1 MSAPPIPGR
10 SEAPPRTAGAVL
22 GLASDGRI
30 VAADEAAHGM
40 FGHAPGTLLGM
51 PIAAMLPS
59 ARLAGLLA
67 GEDDGVHHLSL
78 EGRRANA
85 VPFPVEATVRLC
97 APGGATRALCRL
109 REPERSELAGAAQLY
124 FDVAF
129 DAAPIGMALFNTD
142 GEYVRVNPALCALL
156 DRPAEALIGRRD
168 QELTHPEDRQTDLD
182 AAWRILAGEMSTFQ
196 CEKRFVRPDGSV
208 VWAIANL
215 TFLRDL
221 DGRPLSWVGQ
231 FQDITSRR
239 AAEEALRTERDVSRA
254 LLGAMHDGYAL
265 AHRGTITDVNDA
277 LCRLTGFTRDE
288 LVGTRAPFPYFPAD
302 DPDEAMAVRAR
313 MIRAGGGEAEVTLV
327 RKGGEPFHA
336 SVRSARVHG
345 PDGEELGFVTTVRD
359 ISERK
364 RHEEDLTQRAMSDGL
379 TGLLNRRAFDERL
392 RAEAARAVAE
402 GRPLSVA
409 LLDLDHFKAVND
421 RHGHPAG
428 DRVLVQTAACLR
440 AVSRFGDHVA
450 RVGGE
455 EFAWILPNTDGA
467 AAIRAAERVRC
478 AMAAVDLGDVAA
490 ATLSIGVCELAVA
503 GEAGRLYE
511 LADVAL
517 YRAKAAGR
525 DRCVL
530 HPPL

>member
-1 MSAPPIPGR
+1 
-10 SEAPPRTAGAVL
+10 
-22 GLASDGRI
+22 
-30 VAADEAAHGM
+30 
-40 FGHAPGTLLGM
+40 
-51 PIAAMLPS
+51 
-59 ARLAGLLA
+59 
-67 GEDDGVHHLSL
+67 
-78 EGRRANA
+78 
-85 VPFPVEATVRLC
+85 
-97 APGGATRALCRL
+97 
-109 REPERSELAGAAQLY
+109 
-124 FDVAF
+124 
-129 DAAPIGMALFNTD
+129 
-142 GEYVRVNPALCALL
+142 
-156 DRPAEALIGRRD
+156 
-168 QELTHPEDRQTDLD
+168 
-182 AAWRILAGEMSTFQ
+182 
-196 CEKRFVRPDGSV
+196 
-208 VWAIANL
+208 
-215 TFLRDL
+215 
-221 DGRPLSWVGQ
+221 
-231 FQDITSRR
+231 
-239 AAEEALRTERDVSRA
+239 
-254 LLGAMHDGYAL
+254 
-265 AHRGTITDVNDA
+265 
-277 LCRLTGFTRDE
+277 
-288 LVGTRAPFPYFPAD
+288 
-302 DPDEAMAVRAR
+302 

-327 RKGGEPFHA
+327 RKGGAPFHA

-364 RHEEDLTQRAMSDGL
+364 RHEDDLTQRAMSDGL

-455 EFAWILPNTDGA
+455 EFAWILPNTDAA
-467 AAIRAAERVRC
+467 AAIGAAERVRR
-478 AMAAVDLGDVAA
+478 AMAAVDFGDVGP

-503 GEAGRLYE
+503 GDAGRLYE

-530 HPPL
+530 HRPL